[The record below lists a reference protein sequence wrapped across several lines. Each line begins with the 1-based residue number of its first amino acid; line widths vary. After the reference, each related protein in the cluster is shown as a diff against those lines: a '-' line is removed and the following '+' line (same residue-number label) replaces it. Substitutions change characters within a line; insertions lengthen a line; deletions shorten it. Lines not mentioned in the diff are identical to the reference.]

1 MSSKYAMGE
10 SKIVFGNTYLEPL
23 YFAESSTWHWEA
35 NNKYRRAP
43 AQHGCCASNRTG
55 AFEDRRFLG
64 KYKCEAICSS
74 QREKVV
80 NHLRRERLKA
90 ITKNLITTLEI
101 VEIEALEWRI
111 SSRVSIYISNSIER
125 RLTLGWR
132 DKKTPDSRH
141 LCKII
146 QHKIMTILP
155 PGIALKFIRRTLA
168 MTSIELRQMSIKWN
182 ECANY
187 SALADAPRC
196 ARDYSR
202 HHLVNRKQNVRQTTH
217 VFTSA
222 LRRRG
227 PAFHRGWV
235 AVWIGTHRHIVL
247 CNKAVARR
255 VCLEGRKN

>member
-35 NNKYRRAP
+35 NNKYRRRAP

-101 VEIEALEWRI
+101 EALEWR
-111 SSRVSIYISNSIER
+111 SSFKSFHIHFKQYWEATNFGMAWQENS
-125 RLTLGWR
+125 GF
-132 DKKTPDSRH
+132 TPSLQNNTTQNNDH
-141 LCKII
+141 I
-146 QHKIMTILP
+146 
-155 PGIALKFIRRTLA
+155 
-168 MTSIELRQMSIKWN
+168 TS
-182 ECANY
+182 
-187 SALADAPRC
+187 
-196 ARDYSR
+196 
-202 HHLVNRKQNVRQTTH
+202 
-217 VFTSA
+217 
-222 LRRRG
+222 G
-227 PAFHRGWV
+227 HRS
-235 AVWIGTHRHIVL
+235 
-247 CNKAVARR
+247 
-255 VCLEGRKN
+255 